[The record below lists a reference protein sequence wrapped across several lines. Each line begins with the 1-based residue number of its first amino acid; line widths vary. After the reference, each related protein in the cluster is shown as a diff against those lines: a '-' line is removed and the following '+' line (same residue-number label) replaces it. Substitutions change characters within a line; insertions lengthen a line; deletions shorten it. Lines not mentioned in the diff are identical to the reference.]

1 MLFLIMFIW
10 QIPHFLALAM
20 KRVDEYRN
28 AGIPM
33 LPVVHG
39 FEITKRQIMI
49 WTVCLLPLPFIYE
62 WTRDNIYG
70 NCNTA

>member
-1 MLFLIMFIW
+1 MFIW

-39 FEITKRQIMI
+39 FEITKTPNYDLDSM
-49 WTVCLLPLPFIYE
+49 FITTTILYE